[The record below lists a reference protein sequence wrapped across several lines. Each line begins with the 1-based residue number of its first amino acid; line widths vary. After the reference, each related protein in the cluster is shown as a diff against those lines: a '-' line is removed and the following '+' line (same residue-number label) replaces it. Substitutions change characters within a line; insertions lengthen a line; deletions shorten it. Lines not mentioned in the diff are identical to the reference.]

1 MFLSRKQKRN
11 VLKLLSLF
19 SLIRGYNI
27 VVLVLAQYLTSFYI
41 LNPKEI
47 WFDLLF
53 DFKLFSIV
61 IASAAAT
68 AAGYIINNF
77 YDAKK
82 DQINRPKKFLLEH
95 LVSQRTCLVLY
106 LILNFIA
113 VFFALMVSL
122 KALLFFLVYII
133 AIWIYS
139 SGIKRLFWLSNL
151 FSALLMI
158 LPFWAIT
165 LYFKN
170 FDIVIFYHAG
180 YLFLLIFSRDIIKDL
195 ENFKGDWVHRYKTL
209 PVVFDHNVAKTII
222 TLSILFTACPLFY
235 LLKEPLGMMH
245 YYFLVSIPF
254 LLGFLIILWGVN
266 TQKMYLW
273 LHNLIKFWIF
283 IGVTSILLIYKNPF

>member
-1 MFLSRKQKRN
+1 MVFSRKQKRN
-11 VLKLLSLF
+11 ILKLLSLF

-27 VVLVLAQYLTSFYI
+27 VVLILAQYLSAGYI
-41 LNPKEI
+41 LDPGSHWWSI
-47 WFDLLF
+47 AL

-61 IASAAAT
+61 AASAFST

-77 YDAKK
+77 YDAQK
-82 DQINRPKKFLLEH
+82 DQINRPTKYLLEH
-95 LVSQRTCLVLY
+95 LVSQRTQLVLY

-113 VFFALMVSL
+113 LLFASAVSL
-122 KALLFFLVYII
+122 RALLFFLVYIV

-170 FDIVIFYHAG
+170 FDIVIFYHASF
-180 YLFLLIFSRDIIKDL
+180 LFLLILSRDIIKDL

-209 PVVFDHNVAKTII
+209 PVIFNNTITKGII
-222 TLSILFTACPLFY
+222 TLCILATVFPIFY
-235 LLKEPLGMMH
+235 LLKQPLGLMH
-245 YYFLVSIPF
+245 YYFLISGPF
-254 LLGFLIILWGVN
+254 LLGFLILLWVVQK
-266 TQKMYLW
+266 QKMYLW

-283 IGVTSILLIYKNPF
+283 IGVISIALIYKNPF